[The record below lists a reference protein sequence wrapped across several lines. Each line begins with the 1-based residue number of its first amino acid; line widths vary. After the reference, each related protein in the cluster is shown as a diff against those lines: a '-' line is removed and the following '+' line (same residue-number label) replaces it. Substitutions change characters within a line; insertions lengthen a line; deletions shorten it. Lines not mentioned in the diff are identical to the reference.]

1 MALQD
6 THMPRT
12 WNRQH
17 QTLSPDEASQGIKLG
32 HMRYVLGFSLALA
45 FGAGVLM
52 LLWFM
57 G

>member
-6 THMPRT
+6 TNMPRN
-12 WNRQH
+12 WNRQP
-17 QTLSPDEASQGIKLG
+17 QTLSTIEASQGMKLG
-32 HMRYVLGFSLALA
+32 HMRYVLGFGLALA

-52 LLWFM
+52 LMWFV